1 MTASGSRSRSR
12 PTRLAMIAATL
23 VMACVQQPPVVPPV
37 ERTPAPT
44 PSTAP
49 GAFDPG
55 PLIITGRSFE
65 RRILGNGL
73 TALAIRDPA
82 NHAGQVSVFVVYAV
96 GKRMEGPVTTG
107 IAHLT
112 EHAMYAGTTATPA
125 GQHDGRIHALGGE
138 SNAYTR
144 QDVTL
149 YYDAR
154 IPVAELATVLLLEA
168 DRMRGLTFE
177 REAFEHERRRLVD
190 EEAATVTESQRRDE
204 LLESL
209 VFRAHPYGA
218 GVLDASGHTLAQSL
232 TLEQVRQFYDLW
244 YHPNHAAVVVAGDVE
259 PGVALAA
266 VERAFAPLAAGRST
280 PPIPREPAGMP
291 GGTATVSS
299 PSLTRERV
307 TLAWVGPALYAGE
320 DEQRDRLA
328 LDVLGA
334 ALSNRKQGER
344 RLLDAGMGSGVDRDL
359 FVVSTTGQDAEREL
373 KRVVARVRESGLD
386 PRELERERAA
396 ALHAVANRPLVSD
409 RPYFSLA
416 GTVGAAT
423 SLGIE
428 TPMSAYEERMR
439 ALTPEAVRDAARRWL
454 PVESAWVI
462 RFTPTDPNAAR
473 KPFPAD
479 PRELQHL
486 AEEATASGELDRAV
500 AAYERLLA
508 AQPNKMW
515 TVIYLYELGSLRMR
529 LGDLA
534 GARHDLER
542 GLALVEYPALRELLD
557 EITELER
564 ERGESRAP

>member
-1 MTASGSRSRSR
+1 
-12 PTRLAMIAATL
+12 MIAAM
-23 VMACVQQPPVVPPV
+23 VMGACAQQPPLVAPV
-37 ERTPAPT
+37 EARPAPLAT
-44 PSTAP
+44 ALPHPPTAP

-55 PLIITGRSFE
+55 PLTITGRSFE

-82 NHAGQVSVFVVYAV
+82 NHASQVSVFVVYAV
-96 GKRMEGPVTTG
+96 GKRMEGPATTG

-112 EHAMYAGTTATPA
+112 EHAMYAGTAATPA
-125 GQHDGRIHALGGE
+125 GQHDARIHALGGE

-177 REAFEHERRRLVD
+177 MAPFEHERQRLVD

-218 GVLDASGHTLAQSL
+218 GVLDASGHTLAQRL

-259 PGVALAA
+259 PGAALAA
-266 VERAFAPLAAGRST
+266 IERAFAPLAAGPST
-280 PPIPREPAGMP
+280 PPIPREPADMP
-291 GGTATVSS
+291 GGTATVPS

-307 TLAWVGPALYAGE
+307 TLAWVGPALCAGE

-334 ALSNRKQGER
+334 ALSNRKHGER

-359 FVVSTTGQDAEREL
+359 FVVSTTGRDAEREL
-373 KRVVARVRESGLD
+373 RRVLAGVRERGLD
-386 PRELERERAA
+386 LRELERERNAT
-396 ALHAVANRPLVSD
+396 LHAVA
-409 RPYFSLA
+409 
-416 GTVGAAT
+416 
-423 SLGIE
+423 
-428 TPMSAYEERMR
+428 
-439 ALTPEAVRDAARRWL
+439 
-454 PVESAWVI
+454 
-462 RFTPTDPNAAR
+462 
-473 KPFPAD
+473 
-479 PRELQHL
+479 
-486 AEEATASGELDRAV
+486 
-500 AAYERLLA
+500 
-508 AQPNKMW
+508 
-515 TVIYLYELGSLRMR
+515 
-529 LGDLA
+529 
-534 GARHDLER
+534 
-542 GLALVEYPALRELLD
+542 
-557 EITELER
+557 
-564 ERGESRAP
+564 